1 MTKRTNGAS
10 TRALTTIL
18 TVTNV
23 FSFVLGVSVAGG
35 FAVAR
40 VASPNPAARPQATA
54 ARTGVTAARAKAT
67 TTHAKKKHVAVR
79 GSAVLAASA
88 VAQNGGNAAALLDL
102 PIAGKGMWIWQFDKI
117 AHGNPKR
124 IVDYA
129 VSHGL
134 SHIYVR
140 SGSST
145 VGLRGWND
153 VVRILP
159 VAHRRGLKVI
169 AWDFPYLRDP
179 SADVRRAAWVL
190 SRTVHGGHSV
200 DGFAADLETRSEGTV
215 LTRGRAQRYSRG
227 LRAAAHG
234 KFIVLVPPRPNPYTV
249 SFYPY
254 DVTVPYF
261 DAVAPMVYWGRRS
274 PVETARWAIDYLGR
288 FRKPVAPIGQ
298 SFDMGPEGG
307 PKGPPGGKAVINFM
321 TESALRGAV
330 GVSFWSWQHTPAR
343 LWHTIATYRWK

>member
-1 MTKRTNGAS
+1 MKKKTTGAS
-10 TRALTTIL
+10 SRTLTAVL
-18 TVTNV
+18 SVTNLL
-23 FSFVLGVSVAGG
+23 SFVLGVSVAGG
-35 FAVAR
+35 FAVTR
-40 VASPNPAARPQATA
+40 VGAPGATSRATA
-54 ARTGVTAARAKAT
+54 SAARAKAANAT
-67 TTHAKKKHVAVR
+67 SKNPVSRAEA
-79 GSAVLAASA
+79 AAAASA
-88 VAQNGGNAAALLDL
+88 SALFGGDASEPVAM

-117 AHGNPKR
+117 AGGSPRR
-124 IVDYA
+124 IVNYA

-134 SHIYVR
+134 SHLYVR
-140 SGSST
+140 SGSSN
-145 VGLRGWND
+145 VGLKGWND
-153 VVRILP
+153 VARILP
-159 VAHRRGLKVI
+159 VAHKRGLKVI

-179 SADVRRAAWVL
+179 AVDIRRAAWVM
-190 SRTVHGGHSV
+190 SRTVNGGHSV
-200 DGFAADLETRSEGTV
+200 DGFAADVETRSEGTV

-234 KFIVLVPPRPNPYTV
+234 KFLVLVPPRPNPYTV

-274 PVETARWAIDYLGR
+274 PVDTTRWAIDYLGR

-321 TESALRGAV
+321 QESQSRGAV

-343 LWHTIATYRWK
+343 LWHTISTYRWKALPARS